1 MKGYHCEEKWEDSY
15 ETELL
20 NMLNLIN
27 IALELSADKSELKH
41 FFNTNEYFIFI
52 LQTHSENYMK
62 LWALSV
68 A

>member
-1 MKGYHCEEKWEDSY
+1 
-15 ETELL
+15 
-20 NMLNLIN
+20 MLNLIN

-41 FFNTNEYFIFI
+41 FFNTNKYFIFI